1 LKALPQDGG
10 RSSVIEENPVPEIL
24 GSGGAAPL
32 ASRLEAGR
40 AEILASYE
48 HVLTEVGSLLL
59 RDPQSREQVLAHGG
73 QILSDVVHS
82 LRTGAISVGGDR
94 LLAWDIGRTRA
105 AEGVHPRESLQ
116 AAAAFFEI
124 VLKAGAR
131 ELGTD
136 GSLPLLT
143 LMALTLNEI
152 ISTRIREATSGYS
165 GHLLN
170 EINEAHISER
180 RRIARELHDRIGHAL
195 TTAHRQLD
203 LYQIHQEK
211 DSLTAANRVQAAE
224 EAVREAMQNLRAV
237 TSELR
242 LQEPLKSLEKALASY
257 LDSAVGVT
265 ACVRLQVNGDEA
277 WASPA
282 IRDESFLVIRE
293 AARNAL
299 AHSDPTIVLIRV
311 DIAPHELRAWVE
323 DDGSGF
329 DITGQDS
336 ARGGLLSMRER
347 SDLMGGSISIM
358 SKPGWGSQVE
368 LVVPLAGRR
377 DDGIR

>member
-1 LKALPQDGG
+1 M
-10 RSSVIEENPVPEIL
+10 PEIF
-24 GSGGAAPL
+24 GSGGDAPL

-40 AEILASYE
+40 AEILATYE
-48 HVLTEVGSLLL
+48 DVLTEVGSSLL
-59 RDPQSREQVLAHGG
+59 RDPRAREQVLAHGG
-73 QILSDVVHS
+73 QILSDVVDS
-82 LRTGAISVGGDR
+82 LRTGTVSVGGNR
-94 LLAWDIGRTRA
+94 LLAWDIGKTRA
-105 AEGVHPRESLQ
+105 AGGVHPHESLR

-131 ELGTD
+131 ERGTD
-136 GSLPLLT
+136 GSLLF
-143 LMALTLNEI
+143 MALTLNEI
-152 ISTRIREATSGYS
+152 ISMRIREATSGYS

-170 EINEAHISER
+170 KIDDAHISER

-203 LYQIHQEK
+203 LYQIHQK
-211 DSLTAANRVQAAE
+211 DPLTAANRVQAAE
-224 EAVREAMQNLRAV
+224 EAIREALQNLRAV

-242 LQEPLKSLEKALASY
+242 LQEPLKSLEKALSDY
-257 LDSAVGVT
+257 LDSVAGIT
-265 ACVRLQVNGDEA
+265 TVRLQVNGDEI

-282 IRDESFLVIRE
+282 IRDESFLIIRE
-293 AARNAL
+293 AIRNAL
-299 AHSDPTIVLIRV
+299 AHGDPAIVLIRV
-311 DIAPHELRAWVE
+311 DIAPYELRAWVE

-329 DITGQDS
+329 DITAQDS

-347 SDLMGGSISIM
+347 SDLMGGRISIM

-377 DDGIR
+377 DDGTS

>member
-1 LKALPQDGG
+1 MVVDP
-10 RSSVIEENPVPEIL
+10 SVNEENPVPEIF
-24 GSGGAAPL
+24 GSGGDARL
-32 ASRLEAGR
+32 ASRLEADR
-40 AEILASYE
+40 AEILATYE
-48 HVLTEVGSLLL
+48 HVLTEVGSSLL
-59 RDPQSREQVLAHGG
+59 RDPQAREQVLAHGG

-82 LRTGAISVGGDR
+82 LRAGTVSVAGDR

-105 AEGVHPRESLQ
+105 AGGVHPHESLR

-136 GSLPLLT
+136 GSLL

-152 ISTRIREATSGYS
+152 ISMRIREATSGYS

-180 RRIARELHDRIGHAL
+180 RRIARELHDRIGHSL

-203 LYQIHQEK
+203 LYQIHQK
-211 DSLTAANRVQAAE
+211 DPLTAANRVQAAE
-224 EAVREAMQNLRAV
+224 EAIREALENLRAV
-237 TSELR
+237 TSELG

-257 LDSAVGVT
+257 LDSVAGITV
-265 ACVRLQVNGDEA
+265 ALRLQVNGDET

-282 IRDESFLVIRE
+282 IRDESFLIIRE
-293 AARNAL
+293 AIRNAL
-299 AHSDPTIVLIRV
+299 AHGDPTIVLIRV
-311 DIAPHELRAWVE
+311 DIAPAELRAWVE

-329 DITGQDS
+329 DITAQDS

-347 SDLMGGSISIM
+347 SDLMGGSISVM
-358 SKPGWGSQVE
+358 SKPGWGTQVE
-368 LVVPLAGRR
+368 LAVPLAGRR
-377 DDGIR
+377 DDGTT

>member
-1 LKALPQDGG
+1 VSEIIGPDGDG
-10 RSSVIEENPVPEIL
+10 
-24 GSGGAAPL
+24 PL
-32 ASRLEAGR
+32 ASRLEADR
-40 AEILASYE
+40 AEILARYE
-48 HVLTEVGSLLL
+48 HVLTEGGSSLL
-59 RDPQSREQVLAHGG
+59 RDPRAREQVLAHGG
-73 QILSDVVHS
+73 LILSDVVHS
-82 LRTGAISVGGDR
+82 LRAGAVSVEGDR
-94 LLAWDIGRTRA
+94 LLAWDIGKTRA
-105 AEGVHPRESLQ
+105 AGGVHPHESLR

-131 ELGTD
+131 ERGSD
-136 GSLPLLT
+136 GSLL
-143 LMALTLNEI
+143 LMALILNEI
-152 ISTRIREATSGYS
+152 ISMRLREAASGYS

-211 DSLTAANRVQAAE
+211 DPLTAANRVQAAE
-224 EAVREAMQNLRAV
+224 EAVREALQNIRAV

-242 LQEPLKSLEKALASY
+242 LQEPLKSLEQALAGY
-257 LDSAVGVT
+257 LDSVAGITV
-265 ACVRLQVNGDEA
+265 AVRLQVNGDET
-277 WASPA
+277 WAPPA

-293 AARNAL
+293 AIRNAL
-299 AHSDPTIVLIRV
+299 AHGDPGIVLIRV
-311 DIAPHELRAWVE
+311 DIAPYEMRAWVE

-329 DITGQDS
+329 DITAQDS
-336 ARGGLLSMRER
+336 ERGGLLSMRER
-347 SDLMGGSISIM
+347 SELMGGSISIM

-377 DDGIR
+377 DDGIS